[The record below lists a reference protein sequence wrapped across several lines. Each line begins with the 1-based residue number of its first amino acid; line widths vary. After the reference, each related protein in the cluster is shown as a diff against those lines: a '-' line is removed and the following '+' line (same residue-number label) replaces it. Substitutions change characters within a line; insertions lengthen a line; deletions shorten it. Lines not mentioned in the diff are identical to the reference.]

1 MGLNV
6 STTETKYSKYPD
18 MMWTLIAI
26 VMVLYFV
33 DIAEVTSS
41 LSYVFYWTIIS
52 IWIKP
57 TNNTMDMLVIQKDSA
72 NANHALARVW
82 LWRFLEAYQTLPV
95 SEYVIF

>member
-1 MGLNV
+1 
-6 STTETKYSKYPD
+6 

-41 LSYVFYWTIIS
+41 LSYAFYWTIIS

-57 TNNTMDMLVIQKDSA
+57 TNNTMNMLGIQKDSA
-72 NANHALARVW
+72 NANHALASVW
-82 LWRFLEAYQTLPV
+82 M
-95 SEYVIF
+95 

>member
-1 MGLNV
+1 
-6 STTETKYSKYPD
+6 
-18 MMWTLIAI
+18 MMLTLIAI

-41 LSYVFYWTIIS
+41 LSYVFYWILNL

-72 NANHALARVW
+72 NANHALASVW
-82 LWRFLEAYQTLPV
+82 MWMFFEAYQTLPV
-95 SEYVIF
+95 SEFVIFRILVIICFPISFT

>member
-1 MGLNV
+1 
-6 STTETKYSKYPD
+6 
-18 MMWTLIAI
+18 MWTLIAI

-57 TNNTMDMLVIQKDSA
+57 TNNTMNMLGIQ
-72 NANHALARVW
+72 
-82 LWRFLEAYQTLPV
+82 
-95 SEYVIF
+95 